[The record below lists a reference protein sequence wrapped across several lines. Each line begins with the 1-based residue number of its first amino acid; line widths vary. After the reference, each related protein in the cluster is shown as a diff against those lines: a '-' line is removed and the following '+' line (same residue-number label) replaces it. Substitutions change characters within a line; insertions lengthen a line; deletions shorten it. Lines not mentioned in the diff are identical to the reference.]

1 MNIKITT
8 QVKAEW
14 KRVVSGFTKELFVK
28 LNPPFPP
35 VEVKQFDGCVKGDK
49 VRLELNFLLFKQ
61 EWVSDIIE
69 SNESEN
75 GFSFIDEGVKL
86 PFFLSHWKHQHIIE
100 KREDG
105 GSYIIDDI
113 QYSTGTWLTDIL
125 FYPVLYGQFLY
136 RKPIYRKIFSN
147 P

>member
-8 QVKAEW
+8 QVKADW
-14 KRVVSGFTKELFVK
+14 KKVVAGFTKELFVK

-35 VEVKQFDGCVKGDK
+35 VEVKQFDGCIKGDK

-75 GFSFIDEGVKL
+75 GFSFIDVGAKL
-86 PFFLSHWKHQHIIE
+86 PFFLSSWKHHHIIE
-100 KREDG
+100 KREEG
-105 GSYIIDDI
+105 GSFIIDDI
-113 QYSTGTWLTDIL
+113 QYSTGTWFTDLL

-136 RKPIYRKIFSN
+136 RQPVYKKIFGK
-147 P
+147 